1 MAARQQ
7 QQRLLA
13 QQTNNQSTT
22 DIKNSTPLKQELS
35 KGISRLNGARQL
47 FSENETTSDSSVSST
62 TMNSLKGRKEPPQ
75 PPPPLAPL
83 SNTSRGKTIKVENE
97 DSDSIGNNSLASSNV
112 ALGGISSTED
122 GDNSLTSF
130 EGLLNGIPNVENPI
144 GLVEEDSSSKESIK
158 CAPATNSISRNK
170 PLMLADLLEK
180 KVDKEVPLL
189 NGAISKDVRLGKY
202 AFCVTFDFF
211 VYAFCFFSR

>member
-13 QQTNNQSTT
+13 QQTNNQNLAEM
-22 DIKNSTPLKQELS
+22 KNSIQKQDTS

-47 FSENETTSDSSVSST
+47 FSENENSDSSVSSS

-75 PPPPLAPL
+75 PPPPPLAPL
-83 SNTSRGKTIKVENE
+83 SRGKTIKVEND
-97 DSDSIGNNSLASSNV
+97 DSDSLASSTGLGNTGM
-112 ALGGISSTED
+112 GGISSTED

-130 EGLLNGIPNVENPI
+130 EGLLNGIPNVENPVT
-144 GLVEEDSSSKESIK
+144 LTEEDSNSKESVK
-158 CAPATNSISRNK
+158 GASTNSISRNK

-189 NGAISKDVRLGKY
+189 NGAISKDVRLGKN
-202 AFCVTFDFF
+202 
-211 VYAFCFFSR
+211 